1 MDNSNAVLIAPS
13 TVNCTVTLRK
23 PNAELRTRE
32 HLTTDEVEKLIDCA
46 SRNRQGYRDGLMV
59 LLAFRHGLRAA
70 EVCDL
75 RWEQIDFATATL
87 YVRRIKH
94 GTPATHPLT
103 GREMRALRKH
113 QRGSGRSAFVF
124 VSERGAP
131 LSAPGFSRMVE
142 RAGRAAKLGIKVHA
156 HMLRHA
162 CGYAL
167 ANAGHATLVPSK
179 PTSGIEASRT
189 RRGTLLQALFMIVR
203 VLPTTSAIT
212 IIKTSKGEFIT
223 TSLASRAVT
232 FNLRTNLRRSAS

>member
-1 MDNSNAVLIAPS
+1 MDNPNIALIAPAIVNR
-13 TVNCTVTLRK
+13 TVLRR

-32 HLTTDEVEKLIDCA
+32 HLTAGEVEKLIDAA
-46 SRNRQGYRDGLMV
+46 SSNRQGQRDALMV

-87 YVRRIKH
+87 HVRRIKH

-113 QRGSGRSAFVF
+113 QRESARSAFVF

-142 RAGRAAKLGIKVHA
+142 RAGRAAKLGIKAHA

-167 ANAGHATLVPSK
+167 ANAGHD
-179 PTSGIEASRT
+179 T
-189 RRGTLLQALFMIVR
+189 RALQAYLGHANIQN
-203 VLPTTSAIT
+203 TTRYTA
-212 IIKTSKGEFIT
+212 
-223 TSLASRAVT
+223 LAQDRFAR
-232 FNLRTNLRRSAS
+232 FWRD

>member
-1 MDNSNAVLIAPS
+1 VL
-13 TVNCTVTLRK
+13 RR
-23 PNAELRTRE
+23 PNAELRTGE
-32 HLTTDEVEKLIDCA
+32 HLTTNEVEKLIDAA
-46 SRNRQGYRDGLMV
+46 SSNRQGPRDALMV

-87 YVRRIKH
+87 HVRRIKN

-113 QRGSGRSAFVF
+113 QREASRSAFVF

-131 LSAPGFSRMVE
+131 LSAPGFSRMIE

-162 CGYAL
+162 CGFAL
-167 ANAGHATLVPSK
+167 ANAGHD
-179 PTSGIEASRT
+179 T
-189 RRGTLLQALFMIVR
+189 RALQAYLGHRNIQN
-203 VLPTTSAIT
+203 TTRYTALAQDRF
-212 IIKTSKGEFIT
+212 KGFWQD
-223 TSLASRAVT
+223 
-232 FNLRTNLRRSAS
+232 

>member
-1 MDNSNAVLIAPS
+1 MDNPNVAMIAPS
-13 TVNCTVTLRK
+13 TESCTVRRPRQ
-23 PNAELRTRE
+23 PNAALRTRE
-32 HLTTDEVEKLIDCA
+32 HLTVGEVERLIEIA
-46 SRNRQGYRDGLMV
+46 GTNRQGQRDALMI

-75 RWEQIDFATATL
+75 RWEQIDFAAATL
-87 YVRRIKH
+87 HVRRIKH

-113 QRGSGRSAFVF
+113 QRESAKSAFVF

-142 RAGRAAKLGIKVHA
+142 RAGRSAKLGIKVHA

-167 ANAGHATLVPSK
+167 ANAGHD
-179 PTSGIEASRT
+179 T
-189 RRGTLLQALFMIVR
+189 RALQAYLGHRNIQN
-203 VLPTTSAIT
+203 TTRYTALAQDRF
-212 IIKTSKGEFIT
+212 KGFW
-223 TSLASRAVT
+223 RD
-232 FNLRTNLRRSAS
+232 

>member
-1 MDNSNAVLIAPS
+1 MSNSSLALVAPA
-13 TVNCTVTLRK
+13 TVNRTVRR
-23 PNAELRTRE
+23 PNAALRTRE
-32 HLTTDEVEKLIDCA
+32 HLTADEVERLIEAA
-46 SRNRQGYRDGLMV
+46 STNRQGQRDALMT

-75 RWEQIDFATATL
+75 RWEQFDFASATL
-87 YVRRIKH
+87 HVRRIKN

-103 GREMRALRKH
+103 GRELRALRRH
-113 QRGSGRSAFVF
+113 QRESVKSAFVF

-167 ANAGHATLVPSK
+167 ANAGHD
-179 PTSGIEASRT
+179 T
-189 RRGTLLQALFMIVR
+189 RALQAYLGHRNIQN
-203 VLPTTSAIT
+203 TTRYTALAPDRF
-212 IIKTSKGEFIT
+212 KGFW
-223 TSLASRAVT
+223 RD
-232 FNLRTNLRRSAS
+232 

>member
-1 MDNSNAVLIAPS
+1 MDNPNLAMVAPAIVNR
-13 TVNCTVTLRK
+13 TVLRK

-32 HLTTDEVEKLIDCA
+32 HLTLDEVERLIEIA
-46 SRNRQGYRDGLMV
+46 SANRQGQRDALMV

-87 YVRRIKH
+87 HVRRIKH

-113 QRGSGRSAFVF
+113 QRESARSAFVF

-142 RAGRAAKLGIKVHA
+142 RTGRSAKLGIKVHA

-167 ANAGHATLVPSK
+167 ANAGHD
-179 PTSGIEASRT
+179 T
-189 RRGTLLQALFMIVR
+189 RALQAYLGHRNIQN
-203 VLPTTSAIT
+203 TTRYTALAQDRF
-212 IIKTSKGEFIT
+212 KGFWQD
-223 TSLASRAVT
+223 
-232 FNLRTNLRRSAS
+232 

>member
-1 MDNSNAVLIAPS
+1 MDNPNIPLIAPS
-13 TVNCTVTLRK
+13 TVNCTVALRK

-32 HLTTDEVEKLIDCA
+32 HLTVGEVEKLIDAA
-46 SRNRQGYRDGLMV
+46 SANRQGYRDGLMV

-75 RWEQIDFATATL
+75 RWEQIDFTAATL
-87 YVRRIKH
+87 HVRRIKN

-113 QRGSGRSAFVF
+113 QRASPGAPGAFVF

-142 RAGRAAKLGIKVHA
+142 RAGRAASLGIKVHA

-167 ANAGHATLVPSK
+167 ANAGHD
-179 PTSGIEASRT
+179 T
-189 RRGTLLQALFMIVR
+189 RALQAYLGHRTIQN
-203 VLPTTSAIT
+203 TTRYTALAQDRF
-212 IIKTSKGEFIT
+212 KGFWQD
-223 TSLASRAVT
+223 
-232 FNLRTNLRRSAS
+232 

>member
-1 MDNSNAVLIAPS
+1 MDNPSVAIIAPA
-13 TVNCTVTLRK
+13 TVNRTVRQPRQ
-23 PNAELRTRE
+23 PNAALRTRE
-32 HLTTDEVEKLIDCA
+32 HLTLGEVERLIEIA
-46 SRNRQGYRDGLMV
+46 SGNRQGQRDSLML

-87 YVRRIKH
+87 HVRRIKH

-113 QRGSGRSAFVF
+113 QRESARSAFVF

-167 ANAGHATLVPSK
+167 ANAGHD
-179 PTSGIEASRT
+179 T
-189 RRGTLLQALFMIVR
+189 RALQAYLGHANIQN
-203 VLPTTSAIT
+203 TTRYTA
-212 IIKTSKGEFIT
+212 
-223 TSLASRAVT
+223 LAQDRFAR
-232 FNLRTNLRRSAS
+232 FWRD